1 MFRSS
6 LLSLGSALVLSLA
19 TFAPD
24 AEACGG
30 DANKSAQKTEMK
42 TQQNGVQTLSV
53 ETLALRMSE
62 KNLKT
67 TPKNMAVVDVNGEQ
81 TRKKMGVIPGA
92 ILLSSS
98 SRYDVKELPSDK
110 DTSLVFYCSNERCG
124 ASKKAASKAMEFGYS
139 DVSVLPAGIAGWVNE
154 GYKTGTPTS

>member
-6 LLSLGSALVLSLA
+6 LLALGSTLVLSLA
-19 TFAPD
+19 TFAPE

-30 DANKSAQKTEMK
+30 DGNKSAQKTEMK
-42 TQQNGVQTLSV
+42 TNKSGVQSLSV

-62 KNLKT
+62 KNLKK
-67 TPKNMAVVDVNGEQ
+67 TPKTMAVVDVNGEK

-92 ILLSSS
+92 IPLTSC
-98 SRYDVKELPSDK
+98 SRYDVKELSSDK
-110 DTSLVFYCSNERCG
+110 DTSRVFYCSNERCG
-124 ASKKAASKAMEFGYS
+124 ASKKAATKAVEYGYS
-139 DVSVLPAGIAGWVNE
+139 DVSVLPAGIAGWVDG